1 MLNAPPSDLESQKR
15 SLLCSK
21 HSAWLMDP
29 NNQHSVQWLLNVL
42 WKQGLV
48 MHALPQTCLCLT
60 GLLRHEH
67 TDWLPGMWQR
77 LKKLCLIHQS
87 LISEPQIRQTN
98 MILNVRIVYWIRIR
112 SSQWLTSRIHGH
124 HHILCFLPKAALLGL
139 CCRRIQ
145 SLHVWVF
152 LCSVLYL
159 ITEMHALLGWNQ
171 VTDFA
176 AEKVLISLHRD
187 TRHLFFCCMLW
198 VIIDLHSEVQSHQFC
213 SICLSRVFSPVHFT
227 IHRASPINSHIIN
240 KHIFIGSGLCRCY
253 FFFSFLFFQ
262 FQVHARGLIG
272 ILCIKTCNSMELT
285 QCFN

>member
-1 MLNAPPSDLESQKR
+1 MSHRAPETWTHRLA
-15 SLLCSK
+15 
-21 HSAWLMDP
+21 AWHVAEIEETVFNP
-29 NNQHSVQWLLNVL
+29 
-42 WKQGLV
+42 
-48 MHALPQTCLCLT
+48 PI
-60 GLLRHEH
+60 
-67 TDWLPGMWQR
+67 TDIR
-77 LKKLCLIHQS
+77 AS
-87 LISEPQIRQTN
+87 NRQTN

-253 FFFSFLFFQ
+253 FFFSFLPVSGSCQ
-262 FQVHARGLIG
+262 R
-272 ILCIKTCNSMELT
+272 TNWDSMY
-285 QCFN
+285 